1 MMRQETLETAFPEV
15 DPGVL
20 PLGARVLVQLK
31 TVSKKTASGLIMVEE
46 TRDTEKY
53 NTQVGKIIFIG
64 PIAFRNRESGQRW
77 PEGVWVC
84 SGDFVRV
91 PRWGGDRWSVPV
103 EGSDEP
109 ANFVIFNDYEMIGK
123 VTGDPLKINNYIL

>member
-1 MMRQETLETAFPEV
+1 MQETLASAFPEV
-15 DPGVL
+15 DPGVA

-31 TVSKKTASGLIMVEE
+31 TVGKKTQSGIIMVEE
-46 TRDTEKY
+46 TKDTEKY
-53 NTQVGKIIFIG
+53 NTQVGKIIAIG
-64 PIAFRNRESGQRW
+64 PIAFRNRETGNRW
-77 PEGVWVC
+77 PEGVWAGT
-84 SGDFVRV
+84 GDYVRV

-123 VTGDPLKINNYIL
+123 VTGDPLKMTTYIL